1 MPGCCGDTDRL
12 RDEIHPRQVNNECR
26 FSTVL
31 FRRDF
36 FLYKATCSALILKTS
51 SPIIYVTSSEN
62 NETIAWERVNI
73 SLFYKHKWQMFHH
86 NWLPRISI
94 LTHELNCLNLLQT
107 SHQMAQP
114 WVLSS
119 PGVKGMRLI
128 PQQADDVLRGISL
141 QCGGSASPNQL
152 EMNSQGTCK
161 PKDPLIGLNLLK
173 TKLIHNS
180 NHNQL
185 MFQSVRI
192 VSMHQA
198 KRRLVII
205 SNSK

>member
-1 MPGCCGDTDRL
+1 
-12 RDEIHPRQVNNECR
+12 
-26 FSTVL
+26 
-31 FRRDF
+31 
-36 FLYKATCSALILKTS
+36 
-51 SPIIYVTSSEN
+51 
-62 NETIAWERVNI
+62 
-73 SLFYKHKWQMFHH
+73 
-86 NWLPRISI
+86 
-94 LTHELNCLNLLQT
+94 
-107 SHQMAQP
+107 MAQP

-152 EMNSQGTCK
+152 KMNSQGTCK